1 MTTNSVAMYRP
12 NSRWQIVAAFTAAAT
27 IHLSALAIAS
37 LRHEA
42 RATSP
47 EERFADIDVYPNID
61 PPATPQVEIPVPPPP
76 PPKEPT
82 DFVEPRDPPRL
93 IQKPQAFVPIRPPG
107 QTPLAGSR
115 NPRVSALSAP
125 RPEYPYEARSR
136 HIMGSGVAN
145 LTVDP
150 TSGLIVGA
158 TMEKRIG
165 SQILDN
171 ATLSAFRRWRF
182 KPGTPSTVRI
192 PITFNLTGA
201 SY

>member
-12 NSRWQIVAAFTAAAT
+12 NSNWQIVAAFTAAAT

-37 LRHEA
+37 LHHEA
-42 RATSP
+42 PAISP

-61 PPATPQVEIPVPPPP
+61 PPATPQIEIPVPPPP
-76 PPKEPT
+76 PIEPT
-82 DFVEPRDPPRL
+82 DFVEPRNPPRL

-115 NPRVSALSAP
+115 NPRASALSAP

-150 TSGLIVGA
+150 TSGLVVGA
-158 TMEKRIG
+158 TMEKSTG

-182 KPGTPSTVRI
+182 KPGTPSMVRI
-192 PITFNLTGA
+192 PITYNLTGA

>member
-47 EERFADIDVYPNID
+47 EERFADIDVYPNIAL
-61 PPATPQVEIPVPPPP
+61 PATPQIEIPVPPPP
-76 PPKEPT
+76 PIEPT
-82 DFVEPRDPPRL
+82 DFVEPRN
-93 IQKPQAFVPIRPPG
+93 PPG

-115 NPRVSALSAP
+115 NPRASALSAP

-150 TSGLIVGA
+150 TSGLVVGA
-158 TMEKRIG
+158 TMEKSIG

-171 ATLSAFRRWRF
+171 VTLSAFRRWRF

-201 SY
+201 LY

>member
-1 MTTNSVAMYRP
+1 MYRP
-12 NSRWQIVAAFTAAAT
+12 NSRWQMVAAFTAAAM
-27 IHLSALAIAS
+27 IHLSALAVAA
-37 LRHEA
+37 LHHEA
-42 RATSP
+42 PAISP
-47 EERFADIDVYPNID
+47 EERFADIDVYPIID
-61 PPATPQVEIPVPPPP
+61 PPATSQIEIPVPPPP
-76 PPKEPT
+76 IEPT

-93 IQKPQAFVPIRPPG
+93 IQKPQTFVPIRPPG

-115 NPRVSALSAP
+115 NPRASALSAP

-150 TSGLIVGA
+150 TSGLVVGA
-158 TMEKRIG
+158 TMEKSIG

-171 ATLSAFRRWRF
+171 ATLSAFRHWLF

-201 SY
+201 LY